1 MEVVVILMQSLV
13 HKSDHKLKRSL
24 GFWLLIVG
32 TALLLAFLL
41 YSATFKGIL
50 DSATAW
56 AMNIMNARPIM
67 GAVVF
72 FLFSAVSAMLAFTSS
87 AVLVPPANLVW
98 GRGVTFFLLWGGWVA
113 GAIAAFGVGKLA
125 RPLLVRLGYQKTL
138 EGYQQ
143 FVSKRMRFW
152 QVVLFC
158 IAVPS
163 EIPGYLFGSLHYPFL
178 RFLAA
183 IAIAESIYAI
193 GLIVAGDSLV
203 SARPLRLLVTVG
215 VMIIIAAGAGW
226 LLRSMRKR
234 KLPAPVD

>member
-1 MEVVVILMQSLV
+1 MQSV
-13 HKSDHKLKRSL
+13 IHKSDHKIKRSA
-24 GFWLLIVG
+24 GFWVFIGVA
-32 TALLLAFLL
+32 ALLVAFLL
-41 YSATFKGIL
+41 YSATFKGFL
-50 DSATAW
+50 DSATTW
-56 AMNIMNARPIM
+56 AMNIMNARPIV

-72 FLFSAVSAMLAFTSS
+72 FLFSGLSAMLAFTSS

-98 GRGVTFFLLWGGWVA
+98 GRAITFFLLWGGWIA
-113 GAIAAFGVGKLA
+113 GAIAAFGIGKLA

-158 IAVPS
+158 VAVPS

-203 SARPLRLLVTVG
+203 SARPMRLLVTVAI
-215 VMIIIAAGAGW
+215 MAIIAAGAGW
-226 LLRSMRKR
+226 LLRALRKR
-234 KLPAPVD
+234 KLQARVE